1 MFHIQYHCVKKLLPV
16 ISVKVM
22 CDDFY
27 RCDARV
33 CYPFLEEL
41 CKLAGMSTLNRDI
54 NTICAEFLNHGQCCR
69 LLQHVNLTDRPEVPT
84 LGDFM
89 HSVRE
94 VISATQFQWQGDQ
107 QDGTIPS
114 SFWTFAVSA
123 QWSFGSVRNSNLQH
137 PQVNQQIVFRDL
149 RMACLIAESQAESL
163 KKY

>member
-1 MFHIQYHCVKKLLPV
+1 MV
-16 ISVKVM
+16 IG
-22 CDDFY
+22 DFC

-41 CKLAGMSTLNRDI
+41 CKLAGMSTCNRDI
-54 NTICAEFLNHGQCCR
+54 NTICAEFLSHGQCCH

-89 HSVRE
+89 CSVRE

-107 QDGTIPS
+107 QDGTTPS

-123 QWSFGSVRNSNLQH
+123 QWSFGSVRNSDLQH
-137 PQVNQQIVFRDL
+137 PQVNFMFSIFAS
-149 RMACLIAESQAESL
+149 ME
-163 KKY
+163 